1 MRYIIILFSILP
13 FYLNDFYFHY
23 TQTKY
28 IQFIIGFYL
37 TDLWAILMALLY
49 FKYNIVDADKNNSKK
64 NKSVFLKNNWN
75 IFKYLKHIRHLM
87 HRSSIASQIHLMKY
101 SLILFVLGIWLD
113 QKISNFLS
121 EHFRWRY
128 FHFPVYPIMD

>member
-49 FKYNIVDADKNNSKK
+49 FKYNIIDADKHKSKK

-87 HRSSIASQIHLMKY
+87 QRSSISSQIHLIKY
-101 SLILFVLGIWLD
+101 SLILSVLGI
-113 QKISNFLS
+113 
-121 EHFRWRY
+121 
-128 FHFPVYPIMD
+128 